1 MEDEPSLRKM
11 YGLASRLGLKVLFM
25 SGYTAEATI
34 QQNLLDERVQFIL
47 KPATRDDIA
56 RKVREVLDM

>member
-1 MEDEPSLRKM
+1 M